1 MAPARKTKRTVSD
14 EHKAALAEG
23 RDQGRKV
30 RVYLEALET
39 HRPTRGRK
47 RTPESIQSRL
57 DKIEENIIEAAPL
70 ARLQLIQERL
80 DLQAELAS
88 MSEPVDLSAIE
99 ADFVSVAKGYSGRK
113 GISYQ
118 AWREIGVEASVLKKA
133 GIGRGAS

>member
-1 MAPARKTKRTVSD
+1 MATSGDFT
-14 EHKAALAEG
+14 LAI
-23 RDQGRKV
+23 D
-30 RVYLEALET
+30 T
-39 HRPTRGRK
+39 
-47 RTPESIQSRL
+47 
-57 DKIEENIIEAAPL
+57 PL

-80 DLQAELAS
+80 DLQTELAS

>member
-57 DKIEENIIEAAPL
+57 DRIDEIIIEAGGHLPGW
-70 ARLQLIQERL
+70 IT
-80 DLQAELAS
+80 
-88 MSEPVDLSAIE
+88 
-99 ADFVSVAKGYSGRK
+99 AKC
-113 GISYQ
+113 
-118 AWREIGVEASVLKKA
+118 
-133 GIGRGAS
+133 